1 MVCVVAWGVR
11 EEVRGATGVLLGSV
25 NASGTGAVLGEMTME
40 LGKVRASGTGTVLVM
55 TGMEL
60 GKVRQGTS
68 LGLASLG
75 GVWGW

>member
-1 MVCVVAWGVR
+1 MVWPVS
-11 EEVRGATGVLLGSV
+11 EEVRGAMGIVLGSV
-25 NASGTGAVLGEMTME
+25 RENGTGRALGAMLME
-40 LGKVRASGTGTVLVM
+40 FGKVSASGTGTVLVT

-68 LGLASLG
+68 LGLGALG